1 MGLLY
6 SSLPLHQ
13 EVGVSFDTFRVLANI
28 PRDDD
33 IPIREIKIKI
43 RDIKEVK
50 EVAQRIRSKN
60 GNIDRVWDYT

>member
-13 EVGVSFDTFRVLANI
+13 ETGVSFDTFRVLANI
-28 PRDDD
+28 PRDQD

-43 RDIKEVK
+43 KNMSEVK
-50 EVAQRIRSKN
+50 EVAQRIRNKN
-60 GNIDRVWDYT
+60 GNMDRVWDYT